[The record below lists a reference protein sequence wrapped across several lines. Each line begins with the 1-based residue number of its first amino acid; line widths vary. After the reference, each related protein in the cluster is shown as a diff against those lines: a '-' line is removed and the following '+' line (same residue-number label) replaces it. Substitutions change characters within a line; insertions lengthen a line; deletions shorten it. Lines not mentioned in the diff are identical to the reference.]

1 MRLALEGLAIL
12 LGAGLD
18 GHGVHARLAEHPVGV
33 LVSRLLDGD
42 GARQGGGVTV
52 EQGTYVAKGAL
63 GEQIDSSGALD
74 VADVDLHR
82 GEAVAFDVEG
92 FPARPQQPGFLGQRQ
107 HVALGGTGQSGG
119 DVGQRGVPHLEQHV
133 LRLAEHTLTG
143 DVLLELEVDTAV
155 S

>member
-18 GHGVHARLAEHPVGV
+18 GHGVHARLVEHPVGV
-33 LVSRLLDGD
+33 FVGWLFDGD
-42 GARQGGGVTV
+42 GTWQGGGVTV
-52 EQGTYVAKGAL
+52 EQGTHVTESAL
-63 GEQIDSSGALD
+63 GEQVDRSRTLD
-74 VADVDLHR
+74 VTNVDLDLA
-82 GEAVAFDVEG
+82 ETVALGVEG
-92 FPARPQQPGFLGQRQ
+92 LPARPQQPGLLGQRQ
-107 HVALGGTGQSGG
+107 HVALGGAGQPGG